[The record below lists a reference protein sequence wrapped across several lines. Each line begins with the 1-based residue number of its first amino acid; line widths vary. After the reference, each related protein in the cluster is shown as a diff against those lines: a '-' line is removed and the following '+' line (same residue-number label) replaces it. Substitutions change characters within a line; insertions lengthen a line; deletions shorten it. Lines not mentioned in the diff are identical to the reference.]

1 MTIFRMGVAPTCSV
15 LVLSFY
21 SLVQV
26 TCRAARP
33 SHWLARDHV
42 LHDMLARELITC
54 SLEGLSVKRDAAYL
68 RVYYITS
75 VSCARLRQATGSQI
89 RSVIW
94 APLSYLA
101 CCGDIGVCHRNK
113 MIYLF
118 LPFQGVGGHKF

>member
-1 MTIFRMGVAPTCSV
+1 MGVAPTCSW

-42 LHDMLARELITC
+42 LHDLLARECITC
-54 SLEGLSVKRDAAYL
+54 SLEGLSWFTKRDAAYL
-68 RVYYITS
+68 SSILYHLSFLVPD
-75 VSCARLRQATGSQI
+75 CDRQLGSQI

-94 APLSYLA
+94 APLSYLPF
-101 CCGDIGVCHRNK
+101 CGDIGVCQRNK
-113 MIYLF
+113 MMYLF